1 MLPKVES
8 MNLVID
14 IGNTLQKIGIFSDK
28 GELIFHQACPAITL
42 DKWQELIEKYH
53 IRHTILS
60 SVVKEETEI
69 EQLLKQTTH
78 YIPFNQHTALPITIL
93 YNHPESLGLDRIA
106 NAVAAYS
113 RFPQE
118 NILSIQAGSCLV
130 YDFIDDKGN
139 YRGGAISPG
148 LNMRFKALHTFTGK
162 LPQFNIRE
170 IDFRIGNTTQQS
182 IESGVINGVIYEI
195 NGFME
200 HYKREMPGVK
210 VLISGGDSDY
220 LQKSIKSTIFVG
232 SNFILYGLHEIL
244 KFNVEKM

>member
-1 MLPKVES
+1 

-14 IGNTLQKIGIFSDK
+14 IGNTLQKVGVFSEE
-28 GELIFHQACPAITL
+28 GELIFYQAYTTIAL
-42 DKWQELIEKYH
+42 DELQRLIEQHH
-53 IRHTILS
+53 IHHTILS
-60 SVVKEETEI
+60 SVVKEETKI

-93 YNHPESLGLDRIA
+93 YDYPETLGLDRRA
-106 NAVAAYS
+106 NAVAACS

-118 NILSIQAGSCLV
+118 NVLSIQAGSCLV

-148 LNMRFKALHTFTGK
+148 INMRFKALHTFTGK
-162 LPQFNIRE
+162 LPQLNVRE
-170 IDFRIGNTTQQS
+170 IDFTIGNTTQQS
-182 IESGVINGVIYEI
+182 IESGVINGAIYEI
-195 NGFME
+195 NGFIEQYRKEIPDM
-200 HYKREMPGVK
+200 K
-210 VLISGGDSDY
+210 VLIAGGDSGY
-220 LQKSIKSTIFVG
+220 LHKSIKSAIFVG